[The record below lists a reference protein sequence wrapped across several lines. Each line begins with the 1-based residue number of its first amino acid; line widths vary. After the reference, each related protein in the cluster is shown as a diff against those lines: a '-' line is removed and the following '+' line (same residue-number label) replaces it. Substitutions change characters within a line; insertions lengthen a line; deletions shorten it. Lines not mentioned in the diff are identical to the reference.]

1 MSSQNRI
8 EFLLWHKQIN
18 NTEKSHEV
26 LYIVIIKELF
36 SIKGTTLFVWLTQKK
51 LFVSIEKHQIVLCL
65 QAIAAL
71 LRELLVSNIH
81 GFCTPLS

>member
-36 SIKGTTLFVWLTQKK
+36 SIKGTTLFIWLTQKK
-51 LFVSIEKHQIVLCL
+51 IV
-65 QAIAAL
+65 
-71 LRELLVSNIH
+71 R
-81 GFCTPLS
+81 FD